1 LSAELT
7 LQLWQHCGEDDLK
20 LREGRMDPALKL
32 YEHDPMI
39 MVANEFVANGQAN
52 GTQVTAKKLVLKP
65 GEETQQTIL
74 LIDGKKV
81 EITTFPDTHCYALT
95 ATYSNTVL
103 QVLVG
108 FFFRHSKTGSD

>member
-1 LSAELT
+1 MSAKLA
-7 LQLWQHCGEDDLK
+7 LQLEQHCGEDDLK

-65 GEETQQTIL
+65 GEETQ
-74 LIDGKKV
+74 
-81 EITTFPDTHCYALT
+81 
-95 ATYSNTVL
+95 
-103 QVLVG
+103 
-108 FFFRHSKTGSD
+108 